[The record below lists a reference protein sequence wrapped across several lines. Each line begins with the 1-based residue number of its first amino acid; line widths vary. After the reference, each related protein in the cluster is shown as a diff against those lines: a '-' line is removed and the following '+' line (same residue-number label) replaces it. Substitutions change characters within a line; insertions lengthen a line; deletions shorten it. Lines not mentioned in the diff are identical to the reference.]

1 MRTATVWRLALWATS
16 LAACV
21 RSGVSEAGST
31 VHVVTTAMTG
41 DCEELGAVRGE
52 SGGVGGIY
60 IADEK
65 LIEYAY
71 NDLRN
76 RAAGMGATHVY
87 AGEPTLGELDGVT
100 NRGFVEGMAYR
111 CGAEAVSVA
120 DAVASRIR
128 NALDDHAGDIVACV
142 GREPVAVRVRYVPEP
157 PLQIGLQGDLAGT
170 AEETCVVDA
179 LRKLAVD
186 VQGTAGEVIHL
197 VRTPPP
203 PSADRPLNPVRDEEA
218 AQTAPHP
225 PPREGGATPPRHR
238 DARDAGAEE
247 PPPQVGP

>member
-1 MRTATVWRLALWATS
+1 MRSATAWGLALWATS

-41 DCEELGAVRGE
+41 DCEELGTVRGE

-76 RAAGMGATHVY
+76 RAAAVGATHVY

-100 NRGFVEGMAYR
+100 NRGFVEGVAYR
-111 CGAEAVSVA
+111 CGAEAVSVT
-120 DAVASRIR
+120 DAVAARIR
-128 NALDDHAGDIVACV
+128 NALDDHASDIVACV

-170 AEETCVVDA
+170 AEEACVVGA
-179 LRKLAVD
+179 LRTLAVE

-203 PSADRPLNPVRDEEA
+203 PSVDPPVSRVRDAEDPP
-218 AQTAPHP
+218 TAPHP
-225 PPREGGATPPRHR
+225 PPREGNATRPRPQ
-238 DARDAGAEE
+238 DAHDAGAEE

>member
-1 MRTATVWRLALWATS
+1 MRTATAWGLVLWATS

-21 RSGVSEAGST
+21 RSGVSDAGST

-41 DCEELGAVRGE
+41 DCEELGTFHGE

-60 IADEK
+60 LADEK

-76 RAAGMGATHVY
+76 KAAAVGATHVH

-100 NRGFVEGMAYR
+100 NRGFVEGIAYR
-111 CGAEAVSVA
+111 CGAEAVSVT
-120 DAVASRIR
+120 DAVAARIR
-128 NALDDHAGDIVACV
+128 NALDDHASDIVACV

-170 AEETCVVDA
+170 AEETCVVGA
-179 LRKLAVD
+179 LRTLTVD

-203 PSADRPLNPVRDEEA
+203 PSADQALNRERDEEG

-225 PPREGGATPPRHR
+225 PPREGSATPPHPR

-247 PPPQVGP
+247 PPPRLGP